1 MKTQTQPSPSLDLF
15 QGLPTRARW
24 VEPVETWL
32 SGDPDSPYHD
42 EHDAC
47 AIVASIRKGGT
58 ATHGN
63 LKRVLNALSKMGHRS
78 GDVNGEGDGCGVM
91 TDIPRLLW
99 AEALEALGKPGWLAE
114 DRRFFVA
121 HLMIPKSSEHERNT
135 LLQQITHLT
144 RDTGA
149 DILVSRAGH
158 TRPQALGKLA
168 REQEPLFWQIA
179 GVMSKSALESVDR
192 KLFDLT
198 LAIERQT
205 PVHVASLSSHSVVYK
220 VRGSVETLYHY
231 YPELRSPQY
240 TSAITLGHT
249 RYSTNTTTAFE
260 RVQPFSYLGHNG
272 EINTIARLR
281 EQARMIGVQLVHQ
294 GSDSQDLDRTLGT
307 LIHTYN
313 FTLSEAMEIVF
324 PPILSEVAHFAPEA
338 QNVYHHYREAFGPFA
353 QGPAGI
359 ISRYGDEAVFSV
371 DALGLRPLWFGETD
385 KEYFF
390 SSEKGV
396 YYLEN
401 LSNDPKPL
409 SPGEKMALRVHRN
422 QSVDVL
428 EYPALQARLVQLA
441 RRRIP
446 APPPHPAPF
455 AYGFRLRKASAQDA
469 ANLQSLISNHQLQ
482 ITHLPTYPL
491 TRLLSALGW
500 SREDLEWV
508 KYLAE
513 TGSDPLG
520 SLGYDGPLAAL
531 SDQRQNLSDY
541 FKEAV
546 AVVTNPAIDR
556 EREKEHFST
565 QAVIGSRPSL
575 QPAGEMLKSHIVL
588 DAPILLGG
596 EPYAPMLP
604 AHPMA
609 ELVTRQGIRTLD
621 SLLTS
626 FGECATILSTT
637 PEPGESIPNALDR
650 LAEAALDAAK
660 AGAILVVLDDSKAFQ
675 EGNGW
680 LDPHLVV
687 SVVDR
692 ALRMSFVEMPS
703 DDPQPI
709 PMDAAGNFDLAQ
721 VLTPQLVNLR
731 RQVGLVLRSGA
742 IRNLHDVM
750 LALGVGADAINPY
763 MLIENAVDDLN
774 RQLPEAERAARLTKT
789 IQALRAGIE
798 KVTSTMGIHELRG
811 YGRIFASIGLGEEVA
826 LAMGMI
832 NYCGSEKKG
841 LTWDA
846 LQTELEERKAII
858 AGASQANLSRTNHF
872 YPKVWKAAGQVSE
885 GEVAQD
891 TFELKA
897 ETTGRQTPVTLR
909 HILDFRFMPG
919 KGGVDLPSHSSDRTY
934 SKSTPPVI
942 DPSMVDAGLT
952 GHALPFVI
960 ASMSFGSQ
968 GETAFRAYAEGAY
981 RLNMISLNGE
991 GGEIPDMIG
1000 KYPHHRGQQIASGR
1014 FGVDINLINS
1024 SNLLEIKIGQGAKP
1038 GEGGHL
1044 PGRKVSAKVAKARHA
1059 RQGVDLI
1066 SPSNNH
1072 DIYSIEDLAQFIE
1085 ELKTANPKA
1094 RVAVKVPVVPGIG
1107 IIAVGI
1113 AKAGADIINLT
1124 GYDGGTGAARK
1135 HSLRYVGLPAE
1146 IGVVEAHRAL
1156 TEGGMRDRVELWADG
1171 GMRTA
1176 ADAVKM
1182 MLLGANRIGFG
1193 TLAMVAIG
1201 CTICRACQTDTC
1213 HVGIATQIETLAQA
1227 EAHGLKRFVPQELE
1241 NATQRIVNLFS
1252 ALGEEVKVLTA
1263 KLGFE
1268 RTQDLVGRADLLK
1281 QISHFDRLDLSD
1293 LLEEVENP
1301 AEESTT
1307 TRLLKLSSG
1316 VQVSQRPLRR
1326 PRNHLTT
1333 VISNMMIETAMA
1345 GEENISFEDDKVSPV
1360 DRALGTHLAGALV
1373 RYQRQWLWEPGHGGV
1388 GGCPDAWQ
1396 TQMQMRL
1403 AANLTL
1409 EMNGTNGSR
1418 HPLAVGEISMNG
1430 NGYVSN
1436 GHYTNGNG
1444 APRGHQP
1451 EIQETNLRFYA
1462 SSVPGNG
1469 LGAYTTAPMH
1479 IAVEGGAQDGVG
1491 KGMHGGKV
1499 VILKGYNHDGV
1510 RVDGSVGKGL
1520 AYGAID
1526 GLIVVQGN
1534 ADSRACIRLSGA
1546 DVIIG
1551 GEIRQPLNDNLG
1563 YIGARANVK
1572 GFLCEYMTAGRVLVM
1587 GDPGPWMCAGM
1598 TGGVLYLRLQPQK
1611 NFDLGAIQRRVAQG
1625 ANVRVS
1631 PVNEEDEANLA
1642 YLLTVYAEELSRGHQ
1657 AREAEAVLDLLQGWE
1672 RTFVKVAPANL
1683 QVDQA
1688 VSTE

>member
-1 MKTQTQPSPSLDLF
+1 MNQPTHQQTTQQTTLF
-15 QGLPTRARW
+15 PGIPTR
-24 VEPVETWL
+24 TWL
-32 SGDPDSPYHD
+32 TGDPDSPYHD

-47 AIVASIRKGGT
+47 AIVASVRKGGV

-91 TDIPRLLW
+91 TDIPRQIW
-99 AEALEALGKPGWLAE
+99 AETLQEAGKPGWLAE
-114 DRRFFVA
+114 DRRFFVG
-121 HLMIPKSSEHERNT
+121 HLMIPPASETERGKV
-135 LLQQITHLT
+135 LQKIHQLT
-144 RDTGA
+144 RETGA
-149 DILVSRAGH
+149 DLLISRAGN
-158 TRPQALGKLA
+158 TRPHALGKLA
-168 REQEPLFWQIA
+168 RQQEPLFWQLA
-179 GVMSKSALESVDR
+179 GVMSLSALDAVER

-198 LAIERQT
+198 LSIERET
-205 PVHVASLSSHSVVYK
+205 PAHVASLSSHTVVYK

-231 YPELRSPQY
+231 YPELRSPQF

-249 RYSTNTTTAFE
+249 RYSTNTTTVFE

-281 EQARMIGVQLVHQ
+281 EQARMIGAQLVHQ
-294 GSDSQDLDRTLGT
+294 GSDSQDLDRVLGT
-307 LIHTYN
+307 LIHHYH

-324 PPILSEVAHFAPEA
+324 PPILSEVAHFPAEA
-338 QNVYHHYREAFGPFA
+338 QNVYHYYREAFGPFA

-359 ISRYGDEAVFSV
+359 ISRYADEAVFSV

-396 YYLEN
+396 YYLES
-401 LSNDPKPL
+401 LANDPRPL
-409 SPGEKMALRVHRN
+409 SPGEKMALLVHRN
-422 QSVDVL
+422 RNVEVY
-428 EYPALQARLVQLA
+428 EYPALQTHLVQLA
-441 RRRIP
+441 RRRLPPVINNSQFTIHNSQFPPSPLPLFSP
-446 APPPHPAPF
+446 APSP
-455 AYGFRLRKASAQDA
+455 
-469 ANLQSLISNHQLQ
+469 
-482 ITHLPTYPL
+482 
-491 TRLLSALGW
+491 RLLAALGW

-508 KYLAE
+508 KTLAD

-575 QPAGEMLKSHIVL
+575 RPNGETPTHHLTL
-588 DAPILLGG
+588 DFPLLL
-596 EPYAPMLP
+596 ETTPDNPLLP
-604 AHPMA
+604 PTRLA
-609 ELVTRQGIRTLD
+609 ELVTGQGTADAAIGRTLE
-621 SLLTS
+621 SLLAS
-626 FGECATILSTT
+626 FGERATILSTF
-637 PEPGESIPNALDR
+637 PEPGETIPNALDR

-660 AGAILVVLDDSKAFQ
+660 AGATLIVLDDSQCFSAQ
-675 EGNGW
+675 AGLPNPAAGDLAIPREQNAQVNGW
-680 LDPHLVV
+680 LDPHLAV

-692 ALRMSFVEMPS
+692 ALRLSFLEIPS
-703 DDPQPI
+703 TETPQPLFT
-709 PMDAAGNFDLAQ
+709 DSAGRFDLAQ
-721 VLTPQLVNLR
+721 VLAPQSVNLR
-731 RQVGLVLRSGA
+731 RQVGIVLRSGA

-750 LALGVGADAINPY
+750 MALGVGADAISPY
-763 MLIENAVDDLN
+763 LLFENAVDDP
-774 RQLPEAERAARLTKT
+774 RRELPEPERFTRLQKT
-789 IQALRAGIE
+789 VNALRAGIE

-811 YGRIFASIGLGEEVA
+811 YGRIFASIGLGEDVA
-826 LAMGMI
+826 LAMGTA
-832 NYCGSEKKG
+832 NYYGSEKQG
-841 LTWDA
+841 LTWHA
-846 LQTELEERKAII
+846 LQTDLEERKAII
-858 AGASQANLSRTNHF
+858 AGTAQANLSRTNHF
-872 YPKVWKAAGQVSE
+872 YPKVWKSAGQVSA
-885 GEVAQD
+885 GDAAPD
-891 TFELKA
+891 AFELKA
-897 ETTGRQTPVTLR
+897 ESTARQTPVTLR
-909 HILDFRFMPG
+909 HILDF
-919 KGGVDLPSHSSDRTY
+919 DYSAHS
-934 SKSTPPVI
+934 PVEP
-942 DPSMVDAGLT
+942 DHVDAGIT
-952 GHALPFVI
+952 GHSLPFII

-968 GETAFRAYAEGAY
+968 SEIAFRAYAEGAY
-981 RLNMISLNGE
+981 RLNMLSLNGE
-991 GGEIPDMIG
+991 GGEIPDMLG

-1024 SNLLEIKIGQGAKP
+1024 SNLLEIKVGQGAKP

-1044 PGRKVSAKVAKARHA
+1044 PGRKVSAKVASARHA

-1156 TEGGMRDRVELWADG
+1156 TEGGMRDRVELWCDG

-1193 TLAMVAIG
+1193 TLAMVAVG

-1213 HVGIATQIETLAQA
+1213 HVGIATQIETIAQA
-1227 EAHGLKRFVPQELE
+1227 EAHGLKRFVPQDLE
-1241 NATQRIVNLFS
+1241 RATQGIVSLFG
-1252 ALGEEVKVLTA
+1252 ALGREVKAITA
-1263 KLGFE
+1263 RLGFV
-1268 RTQDLVGRADLLK
+1268 RTQDLVGRADLLV
-1281 QISHFDRLDLSD
+1281 QISHHARLDLSEM
-1293 LLEEVENP
+1293 LEVVECP
-1301 AEESTT
+1301 DEESTA

-1333 VISNMMIETAMA
+1333 VISNMMIETALA

-1360 DRALGTHLAGALV
+1360 DRVLGTHLAGALT
-1373 RYQRQWLWEPGHGGV
+1373 RYQRQWVWDPGHGGV
-1388 GGCPDAWQ
+1388 GGNADSWQ
-1396 TQMQMRL
+1396 
-1403 AANLTL
+1403 AAVQTL
-1409 EMNGTNGSR
+1409 IEANGSNGSR
-1418 HPLAVGEISMNG
+1418 TPLAVPVAEGIS
-1430 NGYVSN
+1430 SN
-1436 GHYTNGNG
+1436 GHSTNGHSANG
-1444 APRGHQP
+1444 HSHNGHHAPVHHTPIR
-1451 EIQETNLRFYA
+1451 ETNLRFYA

-1520 AYGAID
+1520 AYGAIG
-1526 GLIVVQGN
+1526 GLIIVQGN

-1546 DVIIG
+1546 DVILG

-1611 NFDLGAIQRRVAQG
+1611 NFDLGAIQRRVARG
-1625 ANVRVS
+1625 ANVRIC
-1631 PVNEEDEANLA
+1631 PVNEEDEGNLA
-1642 YLLTVYAEELSRGHQ
+1642 FLLSVYAEELSRGHQ
-1657 AREAEAVLDLLQGWE
+1657 AREAEAVLDLLQDCE
-1672 RTFVKVAPANL
+1672 RTFVRVEPAGL
-1683 QVDQA
+1683 QVAQE